1 MNRCVVRRIDNPSRS
16 GDAPAPILH
25 FFVRFRLSSN
35 RRHFGFFGLQ
45 PRFTSDSALQPI
57 DAMTHGVRAIRTSAP
72 EAGPDAVATPPAPA
86 AASVPSPSRERERA
100 IQTGLLTIFL
110 RGSRFRQ
117 NVGGALMTIFV
128 ICCWGHAAAPALLA
142 WLLTG
147 LSIIAVRQR
156 AEVRYL
162 RSGAFDDDAAQA
174 GFVRTMRPIYGAHG
188 ALWGF
193 SLVFSFDRIPVYN
206 QLGCWLVLACAASA
220 PLTSVALVP
229 RLQRIYT
236 NTLFAIVVGV
246 VLVMTATRE
255 AATEVPHYLLLGI
268 SVFYWWL
275 LGHYGLGIH
284 QNQTEQSGLQYD
296 IQQKEHEARAAVE
309 TKDRFLAAA
318 AHDMRQPVM
327 ALSLYAEHLIAYPE
341 MQAELAPKIATATQ
355 AVKHMFESLFDLANL
370 DSGQVI
376 LQVEKVRTAELLD
389 SLGVQFGPL
398 AAARGIELRVRGV
411 ATVIRSDSV
420 RLQRMI
426 GNVVGNAIK
435 YSPPGRKILLAA
447 RRHDG
452 GVRVQV
458 WDQGLG
464 IPAQDID
471 RIFQEF
477 YRVDRPD
484 APAVDG
490 MGLGLS
496 IVARLSKV
504 LNARIQVRSTVGR
517 GTCFT
522 IDLGDVDDGDA
533 AKHTT
538 SLDVG

>member
-1 MNRCVVRRIDNPSRS
+1 
-16 GDAPAPILH
+16 
-25 FFVRFRLSSN
+25 VRFRLPSTRQS
-35 RRHFGFFGLQ
+35 FGLLRLQ
-45 PRFTSDSALQPI
+45 HRFTSDSGLQPI
-57 DAMTHGVRAIRTSAP
+57 EPLSPDDRAACT
-72 EAGPDAVATPPAPA
+72 AGPAAPADDPVLGPLLAPMPAVAPPAPA
-86 AASVPSPSRERERA
+86 LDERA
-100 IQTGLLTIFL
+100 RSIQTGLLTIFL

-117 NVGGALMTIFV
+117 NVGGTLMVIFV
-128 ICCWGHAAAPALLA
+128 VCCWGYASTPGLLL
-142 WLLTG
+142 WLIAG
-147 LSIIAVRQR
+147 LSVLALRQR
-156 AEVRYL
+156 AEARYL
-162 RSGAFDDDAAQA
+162 RSGAFEDGEAPVA
-174 GFVRTMRPIYGAHG
+174 FVRTMRPIYGLHG
-188 ALWGF
+188 AIWGV

-229 RLQRIYT
+229 RLQHAYT
-236 NTLFAIVVGV
+236 NTLFSIVVGV
-246 VLVMTATRE
+246 ILVMTATRE
-255 AATEVPHYLLLGI
+255 SSTDVPHYLLLGI

-284 QNQTEQSGLQYD
+284 QNQTEQFGLQYD
-296 IQQKEHEARAAVE
+296 VQQKAREARAAVE

-327 ALSLYAEHLIAYPE
+327 ALSLYAEHLLAYPE
-341 MQAELAPKIATATQ
+341 MQPELAPKIAAASL

-376 LQVEKVRTAELLD
+376 LQVEKVRTAEVLD

-398 AAARGIELRVRGV
+398 AAAKGIELRVRGV
-411 ATVIRSDSV
+411 AAVIRSDSV

-426 GNVVGNAIK
+426 GNVLGNAIK
-435 YSPPGRKILLAA
+435 YSPPGRRILLVA
-447 RRHDG
+447 RPHGD

-464 IPAQDID
+464 IPAGDID

-477 YRVDRPD
+477 YRVDRAD
-484 APAVDG
+484 APTVDG

-504 LNARIQVRSTVGR
+504 LNARIHVRSTVGR

-533 AKHTT
+533 SLHTT
-538 SLDVG
+538 TLDVG

>member
-1 MNRCVVRRIDNPSRS
+1 
-16 GDAPAPILH
+16 
-25 FFVRFRLSSN
+25 
-35 RRHFGFFGLQ
+35 LQ
-45 PRFTSDSALQPI
+45 SRFTSDSALQSI
-57 DAMTHGVRAIRTSAP
+57 DATTPGACSTRASSAGAD
-72 EAGPDAVATPPAPA
+72 AGTAVVPPVPASTP
-86 AASVPSPSRERERA
+86 VLSPRGERERA

-128 ICCWGHAAAPALLA
+128 ICCWGHAATAALLL
-142 WLLTG
+142 WLLAG

-162 RSGAFDDDAAQA
+162 RSGVFDDVDAQVS
-174 GFVRTMRPIYGAHG
+174 FVRTMRPIYGLHG

-229 RLQRIYT
+229 RLQRVYT
-236 NTLFAIVVGV
+236 NTLFTIVVGV
-246 VLVMTATRE
+246 ILVMTATRE
-255 AATEVPHYLLLGI
+255 AAVEVPHYLLLGI

-296 IQQKEHEARAAVE
+296 IQQKEQEARAAVE

-327 ALSLYAEHLIAYPE
+327 ALSLYAEHLVSYPE
-341 MQAELAPKIATATQ
+341 MQAELAPKIAIASQ

-389 SLGVQFGPL
+389 KLGVQFGPL
-398 AAARGIELRVRGV
+398 AAARGIELRLRGI

-435 YSPPGRKILLAA
+435 YSPPGRKILLAV

-458 WDQGLG
+458 WDQGMG
-464 IPAQDID
+464 IPAHDID

-484 APAVDG
+484 APVVDG

-496 IVARLSKV
+496 IVSRLSKV

-522 IDLGDVDDGDA
+522 IDLSDVDDGDA
-533 AKHTT
+533 AHHTT

>member
-1 MNRCVVRRIDNPSRS
+1 MRS
-16 GDAPAPILH
+16 GGRAARTSMPESPAVVEPAPPIPVAPPVL
-25 FFVRFRLSSN
+25 
-35 RRHFGFFGLQ
+35 
-45 PRFTSDSALQPI
+45 PASDA
-57 DAMTHGVRAIRTSAP
+57 RARS
-72 EAGPDAVATPPAPA
+72 
-86 AASVPSPSRERERA
+86 
-100 IQTGLLTIFL
+100 IQTDLLTIFL

-128 ICCWGHAAAPALLA
+128 ICCWGHAAGPALLL
-142 WLLTG
+142 WLIAG

-156 AEVRYL
+156 TEVRYL
-162 RSGAFDDDAAQA
+162 RGGVFDDEGAQA
-174 GFVRTMRPIYGAHG
+174 AFVRTMRPIYGVHG

-229 RLQRIYT
+229 RLQRVYT
-236 NTLFAIVVGV
+236 NTLFSLVIGV
-246 VLVMTATRE
+246 ILVMTATRE
-255 AATEVPHYLLLGI
+255 SSTEVPHYLLLGI

-296 IQQKEHEARAAVE
+296 VQEKAREARAAVE

-327 ALSLYAEHLIAYPE
+327 ALSLYAEHLVSYPE
-341 MQAELAPKIATATQ
+341 MQAELAPKIAAASQ

-376 LQVEKVRTAELLD
+376 LQVEKVRTAEMLV

-398 AAARGIELRVRGV
+398 AAAKGIELRLRG
-411 ATVIRSDSV
+411 APRVIRSDSV

-435 YSPPGRKILLAA
+435 YSPPGGRILLAVRSHA
-447 RRHDG
+447 D

-477 YRVDRPD
+477 YRVDRAD
-484 APAVDG
+484 APVVDG

-504 LNARIQVRSTVGR
+504 LNARIHVRSVVGR

-522 IDLGDVDDGDA
+522 IDLSDVDDGDA

>member
-1 MNRCVVRRIDNPSRS
+1 MRLRFILNRQAA
-16 GDAPAPILH
+16 GL
-25 FFVRFRLSSN
+25 L
-35 RRHFGFFGLQ
+35 GLQ
-45 PRFTSDSALQPI
+45 SRFTSDSGLHPI
-57 DAMTHGVRAIRTSAP
+57 DTSAP
-72 EAGPDAVATPPAPA
+72 AARVARGVAPGVLAGDGAAPSAPTPASIPIPDA
-86 AASVPSPSRERERA
+86 RERSIE
-100 IQTGLLTIFL
+100 TGLLTIFL

-117 NVGGALMTIFV
+117 NVGGALMAIFV
-128 ICCWGHAAAPALLA
+128 VCCWGYASTPVLLL
-142 WLLTG
+142 WLIAG
-147 LSIIAVRQR
+147 LSVLAVRQR

-162 RSGAFDDDAAQA
+162 RGGAFDDGEAQA
-174 GFVRTMRPIYGAHG
+174 RFVRTMRPIYGLHG
-188 ALWGF
+188 AVWGL

-229 RLQRIYT
+229 RLQRAYT
-236 NTLFAIVVGV
+236 NTLFSIVIGV
-246 VLVMTATRE
+246 ILVMTATRE
-255 AATEVPHYLLLGI
+255 SSTEVPHYLLLGI

-275 LGHYGLGIH
+275 LGHYGIGIH
-284 QNQTEQSGLQYD
+284 QNQIEQFGLQYD
-296 IQQKEHEARAAVE
+296 VQHKAQEARAAVE

-327 ALSLYAEHLIAYPE
+327 ALSLYAEYLVSYPE
-341 MQAELAPKIATATQ
+341 MQAELAPKIAAASL
-355 AVKHMFESLFDLANL
+355 AVKQMFESLFDLANL

-376 LQVEKVRTAELLD
+376 LQVEKVRTDDVLA
-389 SLGVQFGPL
+389 SLNVQFGPL
-398 AAARGIELRVRGV
+398 AAAKGIELRVRGI

-426 GNVVGNAIK
+426 GNVLGNAIK
-435 YSPPGRKILLAA
+435 YSPPGRRILLAI
-447 RRHDG
+447 RPRGD

-464 IPAQDID
+464 IPAPDID

-477 YRVDRPD
+477 YRVDRAD
-484 APAVDG
+484 APVVEG

-496 IVARLSKV
+496 IVSRLSKV
-504 LNARIQVRSTVGR
+504 LNARVHVRSTVGR

-522 IDLGDVDDGDA
+522 LDLSDVDDGDA